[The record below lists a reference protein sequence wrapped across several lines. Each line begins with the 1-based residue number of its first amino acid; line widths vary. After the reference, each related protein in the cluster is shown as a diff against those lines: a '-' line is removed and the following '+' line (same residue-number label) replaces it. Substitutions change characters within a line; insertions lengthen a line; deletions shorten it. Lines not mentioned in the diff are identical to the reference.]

1 MTREGTE
8 PRVVHNS
15 GAGRYEIYL
24 GDTRVGYASY
34 RREQGR
40 IVFTHTVVDPAY
52 EGRGFGGR
60 LVAFALDD
68 VRRQGLLIVPLCPFV
83 AAYVKRH
90 PKYADLAA
98 GP

>member
-1 MTREGTE
+1 MSQDSEE

-15 GAGRYEIYL
+15 GAGRYEINL
-24 GDTRVGYASY
+24 GDTRAGYASY
-34 RREQGR
+34 RRERGR

-68 VRRQGLLIVPLCPFV
+68 VRRQGLFIVPLCPFV

-90 PKYADLAA
+90 PEYADLAA

>member
-1 MTREGTE
+1 MSRDDDA
-8 PRVVHNS
+8 PRVVRNS
-15 GAGRYEIYL
+15 DKGQYEIYL
-24 GDTRVGYASY
+24 GDERVGYAAY
-34 RREQGR
+34 EEEVGR
-40 IVFTHTVVDPAY
+40 VVFTHTVVDPAY

-68 VRRQGLLIVPLCPFV
+68 VRRQGLFIVPLCPFV

-90 PKYADLAA
+90 PEYADLAA